1 MTSDGGLSRF
11 QKRMKAVPKAVRE
24 NVKPAL
30 NKSGQELVATMRTLA
45 EASRDSGDLIDSI
58 LMTEGGQKTPPYSQ
72 PGGSTIVPEH
82 AVAVTVGNSDV
93 RYPHLVEYGS
103 KNAPAQPFFWPAV
116 RTTKK
121 RITGRIKRSISK
133 AVKDEWGSR

>member
-1 MTSDGGLSRF
+1 MTHDGGLSRF
-11 QKRMKAVPKAVRE
+11 QKRMKAVPKAVKE
-24 NVKPAL
+24 AVKPAL
-30 NKSGQELVATMRTLA
+30 NKSGEELATTMRTLA
-45 EASRDSGDLIDSI
+45 EVSRDTGDLIDSI
-58 LMTEGGQKTPPYSQ
+58 EVTEGGQKTPPYSQ
-72 PGGSTIVPEH
+72 PGGSTFVPEN
-82 AVAVTVGNSDV
+82 AVAVTVGNMDV

-133 AVKDEWGSR
+133 AVKDNWGSQ